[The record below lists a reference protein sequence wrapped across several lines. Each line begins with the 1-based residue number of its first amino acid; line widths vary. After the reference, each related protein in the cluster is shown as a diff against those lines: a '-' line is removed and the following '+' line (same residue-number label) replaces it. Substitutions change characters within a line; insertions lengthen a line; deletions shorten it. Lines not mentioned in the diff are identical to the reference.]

1 MGRSKSKMTW
11 HLEILGPRQRRVLQQ
26 IGPTLSH
33 RGFFLVDGT
42 AVALQL
48 GHRRSVDFDWF
59 TRHRFDP
66 LTLASELKDE
76 GIDVSIKE
84 TSTNTLHGVV
94 GGVQVSLIRHNYP
107 LLAELGLLKKENH
120 VASLDDLIPMK
131 LAAIAQ
137 RGAKKDFID
146 IYALGKHGF
155 TLRQMFEL
163 YRKKFAIEDIAHL
176 TRSLNYFDDADRE
189 RVPKMLWDTNWRT
202 VKKTIQSWLRD
213 TNALD

>member
-48 GHRRSVDFDWF
+48 GHRRS
-59 TRHRFDP
+59 
-66 LTLASELKDE
+66 
-76 GIDVSIKE
+76 
-84 TSTNTLHGVV
+84 
-94 GGVQVSLIRHNYP
+94 
-107 LLAELGLLKKENH
+107 
-120 VASLDDLIPMK
+120 
-131 LAAIAQ
+131 
-137 RGAKKDFID
+137 
-146 IYALGKHGF
+146 
-155 TLRQMFEL
+155 
-163 YRKKFAIEDIAHL
+163 RKKYDIEDAAHL